1 MKKMYLL
8 GSLFLFGILM
18 SSSLVSAGW
27 FDSLFNRDSNLVG
40 QAYVYTIAVKEQVKC
55 VFKDSTA
62 TQVCSSNKGSC
73 KGVGSCVVTVR
84 GKKGEQVTWK
94 SSCGGYAY
102 TTMDGQ
108 NDVAEFKCS
117 SVIPPQT
124 FYKAFWEC
132 YDGYYIQAS
141 GKKPLTSETWKKYA
155 EEDCKGH
162 CYEDNSKCGVNSFG
176 VLQ

>member
-1 MKKMYLL
+1 M
-8 GSLFLFGILM
+8 
-18 SSSLVSAGW
+18 
-27 FDSLFNRDSNLVG
+27 DG
-40 QAYVYTIAVKEQVKC
+40 QNDVAEFKCSQDVTESVKC
-55 VFKDSTA
+55 VMWDA
-62 TQVCSSNKGSC
+62 TSPQECYSEKGSC
-73 KGVGSCVVTVR
+73 KGEVQKDSSGRTYVACYVEGIT

-108 NDVAEFKCS
+108 NDVAEFKCA

-132 YDGYYIQAS
+132 NDGYYVQAS
-141 GKKPLTSETWKKYA
+141 GKKPITSETWKKYA